1 MALIRS
7 NRSMSEWS
15 SYNLGDF
22 EGQKQEFL
30 KKTAVE
36 AEEIVRKAREKAG
49 QILKDAHR
57 DGLSRAEDEL
67 KRKREEGFKSGYD
80 EGMKQG
86 KDEGLALEV
95 NRVETE
101 LVPLVE
107 ELREALDRHDKVSS
121 ELIQGAEG
129 TLVDTALDLAKNVIG
144 IESSMNKEV
153 LEVRLKKALRLIH
166 VGLSLKL
173 HISTGLR
180 QYLEPVVAQWLKQE
194 DLKTK
199 LEWVEDD
206 DMDPGSVVVS
216 SEDAFVKFDSEMQ
229 WGALL
234 KKLKLRDERSL

>member
-7 NRSMSEWS
+7 NRSISEWS

-36 AEEIVRKAREKAG
+36 AEDIVRKAREKAG

-57 DGLSRAEDEL
+57 DGLSRAEEEL
-67 KRKREEGFKSGYD
+67 KRKREEGYKSGYD
-80 EGMKQG
+80 EGMRKG
-86 KDEGLALEV
+86 KEEGLALEV
-95 NRVETE
+95 ERVATE

-107 ELREALDRHDKVSS
+107 ELQKALDSHNKVSS
-121 ELIQGAEG
+121 DLIQGAED
-129 TLVDTALDLAKNVIG
+129 TLVATALDLAKNVID
-144 IESSMNKEV
+144 IESSVNQEV

-180 QYLEPVVAQWLKQE
+180 KHLEPVVAKWLKQE

-206 DMDPGSVVVS
+206 EMDPGSVVMS

-229 WGALL
+229 WQALL